1 MMCGRGSVSSS
12 SAGAAGSGVAAATAA
27 AATPAGLKSLP
38 FSSSRTKACFQD
50 GVAMMCGSAPVSSSS
65 AAAPR
70 ISPKPRRAISASF
83 SMASIA
89 TALPPVAR
97 PPAEGV
103 GAGARM
109 ASGVAATGKPYG
121 VATTGGQ
128 AAGLDLNSG
137 VAASCAPAAG
147 AMLAKAHWLKLAVSL
162 TWGRSAP
169 CGEAGAAVIAGARG
183 ESDRPSRNFTDM
195 RCFRPE
201 RGVAPFSAGRFLAD
215 RLPADLGVPATGEAA
230 AGDPLVGVTSS
241 PARCFLMSR
250 MRFWMALLSSSW

>member
-1 MMCGRGSVSSS
+1 MAPAAGAQEAATPEFKSRPAACPPVVATPYGFPVAATPLAMRAPAPTP
-12 SAGAAGSGVAAATAA
+12 SAGGLATGGKAVAMEAIEKLAEIARLGFGLMRGAAAEEDDTGALPHIMATPSWKHAFVRELEKGNDFSHAGVAAAA
-27 AATPAGLKSLP
+27 
-38 FSSSRTKACFQD
+38 
-50 GVAMMCGSAPVSSSS
+50 V
-65 AAAPR
+65 AAPR

-147 AMLAKAHWLKLAVSL
+147 A
-162 TWGRSAP
+162 
-169 CGEAGAAVIAGARG
+169 
-183 ESDRPSRNFTDM
+183 
-195 RCFRPE
+195 
-201 RGVAPFSAGRFLAD
+201 
-215 RLPADLGVPATGEAA
+215 
-230 AGDPLVGVTSS
+230 
-241 PARCFLMSR
+241 
-250 MRFWMALLSSSW
+250 